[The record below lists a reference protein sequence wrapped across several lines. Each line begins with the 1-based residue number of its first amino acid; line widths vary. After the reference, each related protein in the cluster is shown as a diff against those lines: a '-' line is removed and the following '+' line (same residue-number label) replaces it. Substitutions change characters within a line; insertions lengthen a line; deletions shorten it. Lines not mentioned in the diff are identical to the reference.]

1 MDYDITIEE
10 RIDRY
15 LLGRMSDSEKAA
27 FEADLET
34 DPELRTEYEVQKSIS
49 HAVQK
54 VALRDLLL
62 QHAQERERE
71 AAKAAD
77 IVVNPFK
84 GIQEW
89 IREFFYSGQRVAWAL
104 ASAAAMFVAI
114 IGGVNYTSTLRSFQQ
129 IGMLAYA
136 ELQAPVARDGNQL
149 DVLLEEAFQSIGSE
163 QYDTALDALRQ
174 ARALAQEIVATSAS
188 TEEEEYEQAIAQQ
201 KIYEIDWYEALT
213 FMKDGKVLKARKTL
227 RAISSSDSPFAEMA
241 RKALKKDL

>member
-1 MDYDITIEE
+1 MEYNITTEE

-15 LLGRMSDSEKAA
+15 LMGQMSDSEKAA
-27 FEADLET
+27 FEADLES

-54 VALRDLLL
+54 VALRDLLI
-62 QHAQERERE
+62 QHAQERERV
-71 AAKAAD
+71 AANAAD
-77 IVVNPFK
+77 TVVNPFK
-84 GIQEW
+84 GIQDW
-89 IREFFYSGQRVAWAL
+89 IREFFYSGQRVAWAF
-104 ASAAAMFVAI
+104 ASAAAMFIAI
-114 IGGVNYTSTLRSFQQ
+114 IGGVNYTSTLHSFQR

-149 DVLLEEAFQSIGSE
+149 DALLEEAFESIGTE
-163 QYDTALDALRQ
+163 QYDTALDALGK
-174 ARALAQEIVATSAS
+174 ARVLAQEIVSTPAS
-188 TEEEEYEQAIAQQ
+188 SEEEEYEQAIARQ

-213 FMKDGKVLKARKTL
+213 FMKDGKVFKARKAL